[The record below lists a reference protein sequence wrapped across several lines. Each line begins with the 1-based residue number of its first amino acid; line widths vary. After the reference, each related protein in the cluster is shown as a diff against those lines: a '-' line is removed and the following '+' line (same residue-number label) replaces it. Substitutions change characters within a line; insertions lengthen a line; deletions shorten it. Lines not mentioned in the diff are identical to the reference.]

1 MKSWEEITDCSEF
14 WSVKWTLQ
22 TLHGTETRRTVV
34 RGPKG
39 HWYNSFHQQ
48 RTTTMWTPCS
58 TLSCS
63 FSIYHALTISREIKF
78 SLMSQNFSKTT
89 LTLLTGAAFVE
100 SLLKCIYWPN
110 RTSCYLIYLH
120 SKKTEQCKSHRP
132 QHEISLVFLWI
143 SAKVIVFSLPTEGYL
158 HISQTKD
165 YYILHKKSIL

>member
-14 WSVKWTLQ
+14 WSVKWTIQ

-39 HWYNSFHQQ
+39 HWYNSLHQQ
-48 RTTTMWTPCS
+48 GTTTVWTPS
-58 TLSCS
+58 NTLPCS

-78 SLMSQNFSKTT
+78 SLKSQNFSKTT

-100 SLLKCIYWPN
+100 SGLKCIYWPN

-120 SKKTEQCKSHRP
+120 SRKQNSA
-132 QHEISLVFLWI
+132 SLTDHSMEYLWYFFGFQL
-143 SAKVIVFSLPTEGYL
+143 K
-158 HISQTKD
+158 
-165 YYILHKKSIL
+165 